1 VNFLGRLLEKL
12 KKPEEERELEQAN
25 ACSIDVDSEVER
37 GAKMIQEVYEDD
49 EAHRVQ
55 AIMLGEE
62 HDPVLESEKQAAAA
76 TFQLGP
82 RKTPP

>member
-1 VNFLGRLLEKL
+1 MKRKQTVMTLRM
-12 KKPEEERELEQAN
+12 PISSERPKCDAPMR
-25 ACSIDVDSEVER
+25 V
-37 GAKMIQEVYEDD
+37 QEVYEDD